1 VYLHESLALA
11 QSIGNP
17 QIISTAL
24 YEYGNLY
31 LDQKQIKKAEA
42 SFREMLSSIPEGDQE
57 LLALAQYGL
66 ARTDAAQG
74 NIEDARRLGEAS
86 LTVLEKIGHRSAQE
100 VREWLNSIVL

>member
-1 VYLHESLALA
+1 MQRAEVYLHESLALA

-42 SFREMLSSIPEGDQE
+42 SFREMLSMHS
-57 LLALAQYGL
+57 
-66 ARTDAAQG
+66 
-74 NIEDARRLGEAS
+74 
-86 LTVLEKIGHRSAQE
+86 
-100 VREWLNSIVL
+100 